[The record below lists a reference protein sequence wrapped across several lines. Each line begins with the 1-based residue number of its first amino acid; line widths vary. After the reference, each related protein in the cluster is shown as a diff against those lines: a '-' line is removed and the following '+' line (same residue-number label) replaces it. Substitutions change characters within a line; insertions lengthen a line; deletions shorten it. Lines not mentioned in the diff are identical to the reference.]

1 MDLETFFRVTAR
13 RWQLVAALGVLGLV
27 AGLGGAALAPTVY
40 QSSTTLLLSAQS
52 TDPDTPMSSTTTAA
66 TQAMPTVLG
75 LARSDLVLDPAAH
88 ELGTTAAAL
97 RPRVTVENDTGTFII
112 TISVTGSSPAAAHD
126 ATSAVAEE
134 LGQAIPTSLSPEV
147 STTHLATSTVSPA
160 STPTSPVAPV
170 RTLWAAGGLLLGLGA
185 GAAAALL
192 LWARDVRARH
202 PGRAQGTHPAGSPR
216 SAASPRSAD
225 SGRPPARTR
234 WTASSPPVAP
244 PPAPAPPSSATAVP
258 AQAGRA
264 TRTALPAATATAAA
278 AAAALEADQ
287 ATRDALPQE
296 LLDELAGRSRPD
308 GHGH

>member
-216 SAASPRSAD
+216 SAD

-234 WTASSPPVAP
+234 WTASSPPVVP
-244 PPAPAPPSSATAVP
+244 PPAPAPPSSATAVQ

-264 TRTALPAATATAAA
+264 TRTALPTTAATAAT

>member
-13 RWQLVAALGVLGLV
+13 RWRLVAALGVLGLV

-88 ELGTTAAAL
+88 GLGTTAAAL

-216 SAASPRSAD
+216 SAD

-234 WTASSPPVAP
+234 WTASSPPVVP
-244 PPAPAPPSSATAVP
+244 PPAPAPPSSATAVQ

-264 TRTALPAATATAAA
+264 TRTALPSTAATAAA